1 MSPAHLFEFDSLR
14 EDDQRFKIIQHY
26 KSKDE
31 GRKNPSAI
39 RVSVNGVETC
49 FYRSPKRVAGQ
60 DDVRSSMAICRE
72 KRNNIDITFF
82 WTETFLYTTWVVLVC
97 YQ

>member
-1 MSPAHLFEFDSLR
+1 MIKGLKLFNITKAKMRGE
-14 EDDQRFKIIQHY
+14 
-26 KSKDE
+26 
-31 GRKNPSAI
+31 KNPIAI

-49 FYRSPKRVAGQ
+49 FYRSPKRAAGQ
-60 DDVRSSMAICRE
+60 DDVRSIMAICRE